1 MKRLIVLALLFTACS
16 SSMTET
22 TDKKAQLR
30 GIVMKVDT
38 AQMIIYL
45 APPGSERNDVPL
57 VRYNSLTIVDRLKGP
72 GRADDIQPGE
82 EIMVFGRET
91 EEGEVIAHRI
101 VIDSPEPTF
110 PR

>member
-1 MKRLIVLALLFTACS
+1 MKRLIVLAILFAACAS
-16 SSMTET
+16 SVPT
-22 TDKKAQLR
+22 TDKKAQFR
-30 GIVMKVDT
+30 GIVMKVDA

-45 APPGSERNDVPL
+45 APPGSERNDVPPI
-57 VRYNSLTIVDRLKGP
+57 RYNSLTIVDRLKGP
-72 GRADDIQPGE
+72 GRAEDIQPGE

-101 VIDSPEPTF
+101 VIDSPEPSF